1 MKKKCKTHNECAQ
14 AMLANF
20 VMHVPVNY
28 SEATITYNFHCLT
41 HLASDALLYG
51 SLESI
56 SAFKFENKLGQVKR
70 LLKKKPH
77 IRPVI

>member
-1 MKKKCKTHNECAQ
+1 
-14 AMLANF
+14 MLANF

-41 HLASDALLYG
+41 HLAGDALLYG